1 MNNVKELIAC
11 IKDKGLENV
20 ARRFYSS
27 YYAIVVNSD
36 DPNQQGRV
44 RLRVPAITGQQE
56 LPTWVMPKAAFATD
70 NAGFF
75 RVPKQ
80 GEGVYVEFLQGDP
93 RFPIYSGGW
102 WAKPTD
108 GETEIPEE
116 ASGGNYGNVTIL
128 KTEEGQKLVFND
140 ADGSVRLEGLSS
152 DFVELSGNL
161 VKIQGASEF
170 AVLGG
175 PNNQTHNDIASQI
188 DALIAQLNTLTA
200 AQSTMFA
207 TWAAA
212 VPALAAGLTAYSA
225 ALVPIQ
231 AQLAA
236 IQAQL
241 ASIQAGLPN
250 NLSTK
255 VKLD

>member
-27 YYAIVVNSD
+27 YYAIVVSAD

-44 RLRVPAITGQQE
+44 KIRVPSITGQQE
-56 LPTWVMPKAAFATD
+56 LPTWVMPKAAFAAED
-70 NAGFF
+70 AGFF

-116 ASGGNYGNVTIL
+116 ASSTNYGNVTIL
-128 KTEEGQKLVFND
+128 KTEEGAKACL
-140 ADGSVRLEGLSS
+140 
-152 DFVELSGNL
+152 
-161 VKIQGASEF
+161 
-170 AVLGG
+170 
-175 PNNQTHNDIASQI
+175 
-188 DALIAQLNTLTA
+188 
-200 AQSTMFA
+200 
-207 TWAAA
+207 
-212 VPALAAGLTAYSA
+212 
-225 ALVPIQ
+225 
-231 AQLAA
+231 
-236 IQAQL
+236 
-241 ASIQAGLPN
+241 
-250 NLSTK
+250 
-255 VKLD
+255 

>member
-27 YYAIVVNSD
+27 YYAIVVNSE

-116 ASGGNYGNVTIL
+116 ASGDDYGNVTVL
-128 KTEEGQKLVFND
+128 KTEEGQKLVFDDTN
-140 ADGSVRLEGLSS
+140 GSVRIEDTGS
-152 DFVELSGNL
+152 DFIELSDSL
-161 VKIQGASEF
+161 VKIQGDSEF

-188 DALIAQLNTLTA
+188 DALITQLNALTA
-200 AQSTMFA
+200 AQNTMFA
-207 TWAAA
+207 AWAVAA
-212 VPALAAGLTAYSA
+212 PPLAPALTAYNT

-231 AQLAA
+231 TQLAA

-241 ASIQAGLPN
+241 ASIQAALPN